1 MTRNPAPGCARA
13 RTAAALRPRRRRRS
27 PPAGAAAT
35 RLSAW
40 TSPLII
46 ADVKWNQPVNLRE
59 NIAIILAGAV
69 LVLGLAQAI
78 HPFSRRMQPMLMFL
92 IALLLALRWLLRRQA
107 RKRAA
112 LIEKVPER
120 PLGIGD
126 DSPRQ

>member
-1 MTRNPAPGCARA
+1 
-13 RTAAALRPRRRRRS
+13 
-27 PPAGAAAT
+27 
-35 RLSAW
+35 
-40 TSPLII
+40 
-46 ADVKWNQPVNLRE
+46 VNLRE